1 MTSSAPQPPKP
12 PSDPASAG
20 SGAGNRIGSIGLNT
34 YGQHDRPSLIST
46 IEIVAIAL
54 SVLWLVVVG
63 YFYLTIEAPEDGGAA
78 LPSTLM
84 TFLGVVLPLGLIWV
98 AALAARTARALRKE
112 TARLQAAIDGMRH
125 AYVEQQQMAG
135 MSIKR
140 SMEAKI
146 DSISKAQ
153 ERAEA
158 AIAGMATQAA
168 AAQVPVP
175 QAQAHDTLPQMD
187 IPDQHQPPLALGT
200 PAEALPA
207 GDPLTMGEFIRA
219 VNFPENEKDKE
230 GFRTL
235 RRALKDR
242 SAARLINAA
251 QDVLTLMSQEGIYMD
266 DLTPD
271 RARPEIW
278 RQFAQG
284 ERGREVASLG
294 GIRDRSSLTL
304 CAGRMRADAVFK
316 DTVHHFL
323 RQFDHTLAQLEPHM
337 TDVELSQLGNTRT
350 ARAFMLLGR
359 VTGTFD

>member
-12 PSDPASAG
+12 PSDSTGTG
-20 SGAGNRIGSIGLNT
+20 SGAAKRIASMGLNT
-34 YGQHDRPSLIST
+34 YGQRDAPSLIST
-46 IEIVAIAL
+46 IEIVAIVL
-54 SVLWLVVVG
+54 SVLWMLVVG
-63 YFYLTIEAPEDGGAA
+63 YFYLTVEPSAGREDAP
-78 LPSTLM
+78 LM
-84 TFLGVVLPLGLIWV
+84 SLMSMVGVFLPLAVIWIG
-98 AALAARTARALRKE
+98 ASAARTARTMRDE
-112 TARLQAAIDGMRH
+112 SARLQAAIDGMRH

-153 ERAEA
+153 ERDEA
-158 AIAGMATQAA
+158 AIAGMARQAA
-168 AAQVPVP
+168 PAPAAPAEVTAEP
-175 QAQAHDTLPQMD
+175 APQMEITD
-187 IPDQHQPPLALGT
+187 QPPLALGT

-242 SAARLINAA
+242 AAARLINAA

-284 ERGREVASLG
+284 ERGREIASLG

-304 CAGRMRADAVFK
+304 CAGRMRSDPVFK

-323 RQFDHTLAQLEPHM
+323 RQFDRTLAQAEPRM
-337 TDVELSQLGNTRT
+337 TDVELTQLGNTRT

>member
-1 MTSSAPQPPKP
+1 MTSSAPQQPKP
-12 PSDPASAG
+12 PSSNTGTG
-20 SGAGNRIGSIGLNT
+20 SGAAKRIASMGLNT
-34 YGQHDRPSLIST
+34 YGQRDAPSMIST
-46 IEIVAIAL
+46 VEIVAIVL
-54 SVLWLVVVG
+54 SVLWLLVIS
-63 YFYLTIEAPEDGGAA
+63 YFYLTVETPADRESAPVDF
-78 LPSTLM
+78 LM
-84 TFLGVVLPLGLIWV
+84 TILGVFLPVALIWV
-98 AALAARTARALRKE
+98 GASAARTARTMRE
-112 TARLQAAIDGMRH
+112 ESARLQAAIDGMRH

-140 SMEAKI
+140 SIEAKI

-158 AIAGMATQAA
+158 AIAGMTPPVASAQTSAPQTQT
-168 AAQVPVP
+168 P
-175 QAQAHDTLPQMD
+175 DTPQMD
-187 IPDQHQPPLALGT
+187 ISDQPPLALGT

-242 SAARLINAA
+242 TAARLINAA

-304 CAGRMRADAVFK
+304 CAGRMRSDPVFK

-323 RQFDHTLAQLEPHM
+323 RQFDRTLAQAEPRM

>member
-12 PSDPASAG
+12 TSDDTGTG
-20 SGAGNRIGSIGLNT
+20 SGAAKRIASMGLNT
-34 YGQHDRPSLIST
+34 YGQRDAPSLIST
-46 IEIVAIAL
+46 IEIVAIVL
-54 SVLWLVVVG
+54 SILWVLVIS
-63 YFYLTIEAPEDGGAA
+63 YFYLTADPSAGGEEAP
-78 LPSTLM
+78 LTSLM
-84 TFLGVVLPLGLIWV
+84 TMVGVILPLAVIWIG
-98 AALAARTARALRKE
+98 ASAARTARTMRE
-112 TARLQAAIDGMRH
+112 ESARLQAAIDGMRH

-158 AIAGMATQAA
+158 AIAGMARTAA
-168 AAQVPVP
+168 PEPATPKVTAEAA
-175 QAQAHDTLPQMD
+175 PQMEITD
-187 IPDQHQPPLALGT
+187 QPPLALGT

-242 SAARLINAA
+242 AAARLINAA

-284 ERGREVASLG
+284 ERGREIASLG

-304 CAGRMRADAVFK
+304 CAGRMRSDPVFK

-323 RQFDHTLAQLEPHM
+323 RQFDRTLAQAEPRM
-337 TDVELSQLGNTRT
+337 TDVELTQLGNTRT